1 MITFAGL
8 LITMALLFLFH
19 SSSERPNKIESDG
32 APDPKISPEI
42 PFETQPNSIG
52 DNLKHKD
59 ITHDPPGEYA
69 QEFSDVRELIDPP
82 AAKTTRLI

>member
-1 MITFAGL
+1 MTFAVL
-8 LITMALLFLFH
+8 LISMALLFLFL

-32 APDPKISPEI
+32 APDPKIPPEI

-59 ITHDPPGEYA
+59 ITHDPPGEDA

-82 AAKTTRLI
+82 AEKTTRLI